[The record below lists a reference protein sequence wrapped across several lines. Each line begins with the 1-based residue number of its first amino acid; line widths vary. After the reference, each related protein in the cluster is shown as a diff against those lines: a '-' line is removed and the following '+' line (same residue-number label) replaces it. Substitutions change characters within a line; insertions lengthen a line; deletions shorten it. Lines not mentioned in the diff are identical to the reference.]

1 MAVTLTTPKT
11 LLGTLEP
18 RTNATRL
25 ASGLATVVL
34 GTLFITLC
42 SKINVPTWPVPVT
55 LQTFAV
61 AALAAAFGWR
71 IGLAT
76 VVLYI
81 LEGLCGLPVFSGVA
95 AGPAYLLGPTG
106 GFILGFVPMAAIV
119 GRAADMGLS
128 QRLGSMF
135 AVMLVADAAVFAIG
149 YAWLV
154 VVLSGLKGVG
164 IDAVLGPAFGGAV
177 QPFIV
182 WDILKM
188 AFAAVS
194 VAGAWSLLRRRS

>member
-11 LLGTLEP
+11 LLGTFAP
-18 RTNATRL
+18 KSDSVKI
-25 ASGLATVVL
+25 ASALATIVL
-34 GTLFITLC
+34 GTLFLTVS
-42 SKINVPTWPVPVT
+42 SKISVPVWPVPVT

-76 VVLYI
+76 IALYI
-81 LEGLCGLPVFSGVA
+81 LEGLSGLPVFAGA
-95 AGPAYLLGPTG
+95 MAGPAYLFGPTG
-106 GFILGFVPMAAIV
+106 GFIVSWLLVAVIV

-128 QRLGSMF
+128 RRVLPLF
-135 AVMLVADAAVFAIG
+135 AVMLAADALSFAFG
-149 YAWLV
+149 YGWLV
-154 VVLSGLKGVG
+154 VVLSSLKGVS
-164 IDAVLGPAFGGAV
+164 IGAV
-177 QPFIV
+177 MGSAFDGAIKPFVV

-194 VAGAWSLLRRRS
+194 VTGAWSLLRRKS